1 MTSHAST
8 FPRSPWAVAIA
19 LALGLSLGIP
29 ARAAP
34 RADAEPPMPIS
45 KAKAPVTLNFVN
57 AEVEMVSR
65 AIAAMLDRQIVVDPR
80 VKGTIT
86 ITSERALPPQEA
98 WRSYLAALRGLGF
111 TVVETAGML
120 KVVPEAEAKLQTG
133 TVQVGAPTARGDQVL
148 TQIFRL
154 NHENPNNLVAVLRPL
169 ISANNTINANP
180 GNNTLVITDYADN
193 LQRLGKIIAA
203 LDQPAASE
211 VEVVSLQHALASDL
225 APLVQKLTDGSG
237 AAAVPGA
244 PAVAGGSTSILV
256 EPRSNSLIVRAANPA
271 RMSTAKSLI
280 EKLDRPSADG
290 GPAGSIHVVYLK
302 NSDAV
307 KLAEVLRAVLASA
320 SSAGGAGASAGGGA
334 SSFGTAAS
342 GLGGNTTG
350 NSNSATG
357 AGSAAATTPVAQSA
371 RPSTGGQIQADPST
385 NSLIISAPEPVYR
398 QLRQVIDQLDTRRA
412 QIYVESLI
420 VKVNVEKLAQFGI
433 QWQNLFGN
441 KGDSSLVGAG
451 TNSSVGGN
459 NILGLTAG
467 TVQGVTGVAGL
478 VNTIMGGL
486 NIGVAKKIGSVYTL
500 GAVAHFLETNGGA
513 NVLSTPTLIALDNEE
528 AKIVVGS
535 NVPFVTGT
543 FTNTGTGTGAT
554 NPFQTIE
561 RKDVGL
567 TLRIKSQ
574 VGEGGAVRMNIY
586 QENSSVQPGSETRAQ
601 GPTTDKS
608 AIETSVV
615 VDDGSMIVLGG
626 LLKDEY
632 GDAEDRV
639 PGLASLPVLGNL
651 FRSEKRTRVKS
662 NLMIFLRP
670 VVIRD
675 QSTSDKL
682 MLDRYESIRSSQQ
695 QVQPEPTLLLPV
707 DAPKLPE
714 QPPASPVQP
723 APTPAR

>member
-1 MTSHAST
+1 MTLHATAPS
-8 FPRSPWAVAIA
+8 RSQLATAIA
-19 LALGLSLGIP
+19 LTLSLSLGTL
-29 ARAAP
+29 AQAAP
-34 RADAEPPMPIS
+34 RAEPPMPIS

-65 AIAAMLDRQIVVDPR
+65 AMAAALDREIVVDPR
-80 VKGTIT
+80 VKGTVT

-244 PAVAGGSTSILV
+244 PAVAGGNTSILV
-256 EPRSNSLIVRAANPA
+256 EPRSNSLIIRAANPA

-280 EKLDRPSADG
+280 EKLDKPSADG

-320 SSAGGAGASAGGGA
+320 SSTGGASASAGGGV
-334 SSFGTAAS
+334 SSFGAAAS
-342 GLGGNTTG
+342 GMAGNTTG

-467 TVQGVTGVAGL
+467 TVQGVTGAAGL
-478 VNTIMGGL
+478 VNSILGGL

-567 TLRIKSQ
+567 TLRIRSQ

-675 QSTSDKL
+675 QNTSDKL

-714 QPPASPVQP
+714 QPPASPLQP
-723 APTPAR
+723 SPAR